1 MNKSYEH
8 VHGLVLD
15 KNIHKHLELKESV
28 LNAQIEE
35 LTTTLDTFELF
46 DEKRKAYW
54 VKMKKNMHR
63 SIMRGY
69 LLNKKNPRH
78 RVI

>member
-15 KNIHKHLELKESV
+15 KNIHKHLQLKESV

-35 LTTTLDTFELF
+35 LTTTLDTCELF
-46 DEKRKAYW
+46 DEKRKASW
-54 VKMKKNMHR
+54 VKMKNNMHR

-69 LLNKKNPRH
+69 LLDKTTQG
-78 RVI
+78 IE